1 MLTNMLAALKRG
13 LNGLIFWIG
22 RAITT
27 TGIWLIALVLLF
39 EEWGWE
45 YLAAIVT
52 WFGRLPGLRW
62 IEGRIRTLPPYGALA
77 LFAIPLL
84 TLLPVKLLALYWL
97 GHGHTVL
104 GISLIIAAKL
114 GGTAVSARL
123 FMLTRPT
130 LMKLAWFARALDKWM
145 RFKDGVLARVKSSQ
159 AWQQW
164 QTFKQSA
171 KALFQ
176 RLRDLF

>member
-1 MLTNMLAALKRG
+1 MLAALKRG

-22 RAITT
+22 HAITT

-45 YLAAIVT
+45 YLAAIVA

-62 IEGRIRTLPPYGALA
+62 IEGRIRALPPYGALA
-77 LFAIPLL
+77 IFAIPLL

-130 LMKLAWFARALDKWM
+130 LMKLAWFARAFDKWM

-159 AWQQW
+159 AWRQW
-164 QTFKQSA
+164 QSFKQST
-171 KALFQ
+171 KALFR

>member
-1 MLTNMLAALKRG
+1 MLAALTRG
-13 LNGLIFWIG
+13 LNGLISWIG
-22 RAITT
+22 RVITT

-45 YLAAIVT
+45 YLAAALA

-62 IEGRIRTLPPYGALA
+62 IEGRIRALPPYGALA
-77 LFAIPLL
+77 LFAVPLL

-104 GISLIIAAKL
+104 GIGLIIAAKL

-130 LMKLAWFARALDKWM
+130 LMKLGWFAHAFNKWM
-145 RFKDGVLARVKSSQ
+145 RFKDGVLKRVKLSK

-164 QTFKQSA
+164 HRFKQLA
-171 KALFQ
+171 KTVFQ
-176 RLRDLF
+176 RIRSLF